1 MAIKWARLSLSWK
14 RGIEVFSAFFFI
26 MTMLTLEVICISVFA
41 GIFVSLY
48 QLSNRLSSMS
58 HVLNNSFTVEQLA
71 KRCAL
76 STLFS
81 CTLTERRMRTA
92 AEVKGNELIDS
103 YSNWPLAYRFNS
115 SYEFMRSF
123 FLWKHFVDYFPS
135 ILVKTVDIPANKNYI
150 FVCFPHGVIR
160 WSSDFK
166 IFNLRVFWHPT
177 WSKVAEF
184 NQSQVRVSVII
195 FWPFQRQEH
204 RKSMIL
210 YLIEEV
216 QKIILI
222 LDLTD

>member
-1 MAIKWARLSLSWK
+1 
-14 RGIEVFSAFFFI
+14 

-103 YSNWPLAYRFNS
+103 YSN
-115 SYEFMRSF
+115 
-123 FLWKHFVDYFPS
+123 
-135 ILVKTVDIPANKNYI
+135 
-150 FVCFPHGVIR
+150 
-160 WSSDFK
+160 
-166 IFNLRVFWHPT
+166 
-177 WSKVAEF
+177 
-184 NQSQVRVSVII
+184 
-195 FWPFQRQEH
+195 
-204 RKSMIL
+204 
-210 YLIEEV
+210 
-216 QKIILI
+216 
-222 LDLTD
+222 